1 MYLEKAKFRRSTL
14 RAGSALSAMA
24 IAMLLVSGC
33 SSMGGPLAMQPVGK
47 VSLAGANEV
56 PPAPSTATGSGTI
69 TVAADKSVSGSVTT
83 TGVAGTMAH
92 IHVAAKGA
100 NGPVIIPLTK
110 TAEGVWSVPAGAR
123 LTDAQYASY
132 VAGDLYVNVHSK
144 AYPGGEIRSQIS
156 SN

>member
-1 MYLEKAKFRRSTL
+1 MFLEKPKSRGSL
-14 RAGSALSAMA
+14 SRAAPALSAVVVS
-24 IAMLLVSGC
+24 LLLAAGC
-33 SSMGGPLAMQPVGK
+33 SSMNGPMAMQPIGK

-69 TVAADKSVSGSVTT
+69 TVASDKSVSGSVTT
-83 TGVAGTMAH
+83 TGLAGTMAH
-92 IHVAAKGA
+92 IHLAAKGA

-110 TAEGVWSVPAGAR
+110 TAEGVWSVPAGAK

-132 VAGDLYVNVHSK
+132 IAGDLYVNVHSA